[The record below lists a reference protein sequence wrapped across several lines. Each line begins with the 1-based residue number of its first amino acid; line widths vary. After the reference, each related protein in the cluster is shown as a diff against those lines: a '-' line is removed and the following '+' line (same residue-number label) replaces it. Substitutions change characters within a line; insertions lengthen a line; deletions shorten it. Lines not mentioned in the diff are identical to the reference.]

1 MEIVVIGAG
10 YVGLVAAAGFA
21 SVGHRV
27 VCVDIDQRKVDA
39 INAGRPLLHE
49 AGLADIVQAALA
61 QGTLRVTVD
70 LASCALDAEAIFI
83 CVETP
88 STAADGIDLLAIREC
103 ARGLGDALRDRQAYC
118 AVAVKSTVVPGTA
131 EDVVG
136 PAIWTAAGKTR
147 EEIGLVSNPEFL
159 REGQA
164 VHDFLHPDRIMI
176 GGIDEASIR
185 VVSAT
190 YSPFAAPIFTTTPR
204 TAELVKYASN
214 TLWATLVSFANEI
227 ATICEVTPG
236 VDVEDVMEAMH
247 MDDRFASTDAGASG
261 RAGLVSY
268 LRAGCGFGGSCLP
281 KDVRA
286 LLKYARDAGAEPDI
300 LSAVMRVNESRPR
313 ALVQLV
319 ERALGTLT
327 DRRLAVLG
335 LSFKPGT
342 DDMRESSAV
351 HVINGFL
358 RHGARVQAYDPVAQG
373 RARATW
379 TDPHVTICS
388 SVEDALDGAEAAI
401 LVTAWPEF
409 STLNWERLRERMA
422 GSLVIDG
429 RRQLD
434 GAALE
439 KAGYQYLCV
448 GRQPDL
454 IPAHHVSPNAL

>member
-49 AGLADIVQAALA
+49 AGLVEIVQAALV
-61 QGTLRVTVD
+61 QGTLRATAD
-70 LASCALDAEAIFI
+70 LTSCASDADVIFI

-88 STAADGIDLLAIREC
+88 STADDGIDLRAIREC
-103 ARGLGDALRDRQAYC
+103 ARGLGDALRHRHAYC

-131 EDVVG
+131 EDIVG
-136 PAIWTAAGKTR
+136 PAVWAAAGKTR
-147 EEIGLVSNPEFL
+147 DDIGLVSNPEFL

-164 VHDFLHPDRIMI
+164 VHDFLRPDRIMI

-190 YSPFAAPIFTTTPR
+190 YAPFAAPVFATTPR

-227 ATICEVTPG
+227 ATVCEVTPG
-236 VDVEDVMEAMH
+236 VDVEDVMRAMH
-247 MDDRFASTDAGASG
+247 MDDRFASPDTGAHG
-261 RAGLVSY
+261 QAGLVSY

-286 LLKYARDAGAEPDI
+286 LIRYARDAGAEPDL

-313 ALVQLV
+313 TLVQLV

-327 DRRLAVLG
+327 GRRLAVLG

-351 HVINGFL
+351 HVINGL
-358 RHGARVQAYDPVAQG
+358 LVHGARVQAYDPVAQG

-379 TDPHVTICS
+379 TDPRVAICS
-388 SVEDALDGAEAAI
+388 SVEDALDGAEAVI

-409 STLNWERLRERMA
+409 STLHWERLRGRMA
-422 GSLVIDG
+422 GPFVIDG

-439 KAGYQYLCV
+439 KAGFQYLCV

-454 IPAHHVSPNAL
+454 VPAHHVSPSVS